1 MPEEKD
7 NSMTHAKKRV
17 EMQKDRIGRKVEF
30 RVSCAAIPV
39 FTGPIPLALTTE
51 TGIRGK
57 ILTGSGEKSVP
68 PAGASNF
75 LPLRKTAQS
84 VDLPG

>member
-1 MPEEKD
+1 
-7 NSMTHAKKRV
+7 MTHAKKPV
-17 EMQKDRIGRKVEF
+17 EMQKDRTGRKARF
-30 RVSCAAIPV
+30 RISWAEIPV
-39 FTGPIPLALTTE
+39 FTGPVPLALSTE

-68 PAGASNF
+68 PAGASDF

-84 VDLPG
+84 MALPG